1 MKTKT
6 AAEIASLTKS
16 ARLLR
21 DILAEVVAATKPGA
35 TGIELSNLADDL
47 IRKSGGVPAFV
58 GYGKPPY
65 PAALCVSVNSCVVHG
80 IPSAYRFRSGD
91 IIGLDIGM
99 VYENLYTDMART
111 VVIEPISDRERLFV
125 ATTRQALELGLQAV
139 APGVTTG
146 DIGFIIQN
154 FAESRGFGVVRDLA
168 GHGVGHR
175 LHEKP
180 EIPNFGTRGE
190 GTELVPGMVLALEPM
205 ITLGGW
211 EVETAPDGWSVM
223 TVDGSKAAHFEDM
236 VVVTN
241 TGHTILTG

>member
-6 AAEIASLTKS
+6 AAEIASLAKS
-16 ARLLR
+16 ARMLR
-21 DILAEVVAATKPGA
+21 DILTQVCAAVKPGV
-35 TGIELSNLADDL
+35 TGIEVAKLAEEL
-47 IRKSGGVPAFV
+47 IKKAGGVSAFI

-65 PAALCVSVNSCVVHG
+65 PSALCVSVNSCVVHG

-91 IIGLDIGM
+91 IVGLDIGM
-99 VYENLYTDMART
+99 IYEGLYTDMART
-111 VVIEPISDRERLFV
+111 VAIEPISEKERLLV
-125 ATTRQALELGLQAV
+125 ATAKEALDKALQTI

-146 DIGFIIQN
+146 DIGFIVQS
-154 FAESRGFGVVRDLA
+154 FVESRGFGVVRDLA

-175 LHEKP
+175 LHEPP
-180 EIPNFGTRGE
+180 EVPNFGGRGD

-211 EVETAPDGWSVM
+211 EVETAPDRWSVM

-236 VVVTN
+236 VVVTDA
-241 TGHTILTG
+241 GHTILTR

>member
-1 MKTKT
+1 MKIKT
-6 AAEIASLTKS
+6 AADIASLTKS

-21 DILAEVVAATKPGA
+21 DILAEVETAVKSGA
-35 TGIELSNLADDL
+35 TGVELSKLADDL
-47 IRKSGGVPAFV
+47 IRKSGGIPAFI
-58 GYGKPPY
+58 GYGNPPY

-80 IPSAYRFRSGD
+80 IPSAYRFREGD

-99 VYENLYTDMART
+99 CYENLYTDMART
-111 VVIEPISDRERLFV
+111 VALEPLSDNERLLV
-125 ATTRQALELGLQAV
+125 ATAKQALELGLQAV

-154 FAESRGFGVVRDLA
+154 FVESRGFGVVRDLA

-175 LHEKP
+175 LHEQP
-180 EIPNFGTRGE
+180 EIRNFGTRGN
-190 GTELVPGMVLALEPM
+190 GTELMPGMVLALEPM

-211 EVETAPDGWSVM
+211 EVETAPDRWSVM
-223 TVDGSKAAHFEDM
+223 TVDGSKSAHFEDM
-236 VVVTN
+236 VVVTD